1 MATVIRIL
9 GLLLLLSSSSLAAG
23 QAFIPEPLGP
33 WVDWV
38 KESTPDLDCPSQ
50 YASFSNRQCLWA
62 GVLSLSLD
70 ESGGSFSQDFTAYAE
85 TWLLLPGDRAHWPE
99 KVLLD
104 GNESSLVLNRNG
116 RPAMRVESG
125 PHRLSGHFSWRRL
138 PPALSLPADT
148 GLVDLTIKGEP
159 SPVNRDRQGRLW
171 LKSQQ
176 RDSVADQTRDQLK
189 LKVQRHI
196 SDFSPMRLDTRL
208 VLDVSGKQREQLLPS
223 PLLEGFIP
231 IDLNSRLPARLEADG
246 SLRLQLRPGHWELML
261 SAYRPG
267 EVLSLTRPDARE
279 GWPEEEVWVFA
290 AQNDLR
296 LVEPEGLSQID
307 PRQTSLPGNWQQLPA
322 FLAKPGDQ
330 LRFKLIRR
338 GDPDPAP
345 DRLSLQRTLWLDFE
359 GSGYSL
365 QDQLTGTISQTWRL
379 ESSPLISLGRVAIDG
394 NDQNITR
401 RVGSDALG
409 VEVRRGH
416 LNLTADSR
424 YEGPI
429 NSMPLGWQHDFN
441 SASAQLN
448 LPPGWDV
455 FSVSGVDNNPP
466 TWVQRWTM
474 LDLFLVLIASIAVS
488 RLWGLAWGAVA
499 LLSLALTWHAAG
511 APQLIW
517 LHLIAAMALLRA
529 VPEGKLHALVAWYR
543 NIAFLL
549 LVVIAIPFMVNQ
561 ARIGIYPQLE
571 QATYL
576 YRALD
581 VTARDDSAPT
591 AREAPAK
598 MKADAQASSPA
609 MMLDKRDAVAPL
621 RSMAKIATGAISSVG
636 NQNQALDIRA
646 IDPNAN
652 VQTGPGLPKWQW
664 RSLQLS
670 WNGPLLQS
678 QEVGLVLISPGQNLL
693 IHFGRILLILA
704 LAALLLLD
712 RASGGPRGWLSS
724 LREVSGLLHPGKEAK
739 APGEAAAGEKAHV

>member
-1 MATVIRIL
+1 MIKIL
-9 GLLLLLSSSSLAAG
+9 GLLLFLSSSSLAAG
-23 QAFIPEPLGP
+23 HAYIPEPLSP
-33 WVDWV
+33 WVDWI

-50 YASFSNRQCLWA
+50 YASFSDRQCLWA
-62 GVLSLSLD
+62 GALSLNLD

-104 GNESSLVLNRNG
+104 GNESSLVLNRHG
-116 RPAMRVESG
+116 RPAMRVEAG
-125 PHRLSGHFSWRRL
+125 PHQVSGHFSWRRL
-138 PPALSLPADT
+138 PPSLSLPTDT
-148 GLVDLTIKGEP
+148 GLVDLTIKGEA

-176 RDSVADQTRDQLK
+176 RDSVADQTRDQLV
-189 LKVQRHI
+189 LKVQRRI
-196 SDFSPMRLDTRL
+196 SDRSPMRLDTRL
-208 VLDVSGKQREQLLPS
+208 VLDVSGKQRDQLLPS

-231 IDLNSRLPARLEADG
+231 IDLKSPLPARLEEDG
-246 SLRLQLRPGHWELML
+246 RLRLQLRPGHWELML

-267 EVLSLTRPDARE
+267 KVLSLTRPDAPE

-290 AQNDLR
+290 AYNDLR
-296 LVEPEGLSQID
+296 LVKPEGLPQID

-359 GSGYSL
+359 GTGYTL
-365 QDQLTGTISQTWRL
+365 QDQLTGTVSQTWRL
-379 ESSPLISLGRVAIDG
+379 ESSPVIGLGRVAIDG
-394 NDQNITR
+394 KDQNITR

-409 VEVRRGH
+409 VEVRRGR
-416 LNLTADSR
+416 LRLTADSR
-424 YEGPI
+424 YKGPI
-429 NSMPLGWQHDFN
+429 NSLPLGWQHDFN
-441 SASAQLN
+441 SASAKLN

-455 FSVSGVDNNPP
+455 FAVSGVDNNPP
-466 TWVQRWTM
+466 TWVQRWTL

-488 RLWGLAWGAVA
+488 RLWGLVWGAVA

-517 LHLIAAMALLRA
+517 LHLIAAMALLRV

-543 NIAFLL
+543 NIAFLV
-549 LVVIAIPFMVNQ
+549 LVVLAVPFMVNQ
-561 ARIGIYPQLE
+561 ARTGIYPQLE
-571 QATYL
+571 QTPYL
-576 YRALD
+576 DRALD
-581 VTARDDSAPT
+581 LTGGADSAQM
-591 AREAPAK
+591 AREARVKGRGTVESLPPPGMLEK
-598 MKADAQASSPA
+598 QGA
-609 MMLDKRDAVAPL
+609 MSPL
-621 RSMAKIATGAISSVG
+621 RSMAKIATDKMSSVG
-636 NQNQALDIRA
+636 HQNQTLDIRA
-646 IDPNAN
+646 IDPDAK
-652 VQTGPGLPKWQW
+652 VQTGPGLPNWQW
-664 RSLQLS
+664 RSLPLS

-678 QEVGLVLISPGQNLL
+678 QEVDLVLISPGQNRL

-704 LAALLLLD
+704 LAALLLRD

-724 LREVSGLLHPGKEAK
+724 LRVLHPGKEAK
-739 APGEAAAGEKAHV
+739 KAPDEAAAGEKAHV